1 MGNADTGAPAPD
13 WEAIE
18 RSPDFQ
24 QLVRSRRR
32 FAWAAGTIGIG
43 LGALYVV
50 LAGVAP
56 DLMGTHLFGS
66 MSLGFAGGVGL
77 IVLTWAITLLYM
89 YRSERVWG
97 PLEHRIR
104 EAHAAHAPATG
115 RFVRD
120 DAPAA
125 AGTERVR

>member
-1 MGNADTGAPAPD
+1 MLWRRGPGGPQTVD

-24 QLVRSRRR
+24 ELGRRQ
-32 FAWAAGTIGIG
+32 AALRLDRGTIGIG

-56 DLMGTHLFGS
+56 DLMGTKLFGD

-77 IVLTWAITLLYM
+77 ILLTWAITLAYM
-89 YRSERVWG
+89 LPLRPRLGAARGAHPRSSSR
-97 PLEHRIR
+97 
-104 EAHAAHAPATG
+104 G
-115 RFVRD
+115 R
-120 DAPAA
+120 
-125 AGTERVR
+125 